1 MEAKELMVGD
11 LVLDIDNCP
20 VKIRQI
26 LKYRVLVGN
35 SRRQYENPIPLA
47 VNFVNIKPIPLAE
60 EILEKNGFVRQEE
73 ERGFSEPYILYINDD
88 YGYPIKIY
96 PKFYMDKAHHL
107 YIGYDDEGTYLSL
120 YINYFHELQHALRLV
135 GLNEVA
141 DNLKV

>member
-1 MEAKELMVGD
+1 MEAKDVMVGD
-11 LVLDIDNCP
+11 LVLDIDNRP

-26 LKYRVLVGN
+26 LKYRVLVDN
-35 SRRQYENPIPLA
+35 SRRQYEN
-47 VNFVNIKPIPLAE
+47 FGNIKPIPLTV

-73 ERGFSEPYILYINDD
+73 ERGFSELYILYINDD